1 MRLGGVRAGSQGR
14 PRASPNPRLGDST
27 PLVLGR
33 VLAPA
38 GWPRW
43 SEVSLR
49 GLGFSSIHE
58 PLRGGSGL
66 WSGGLADGAAA
77 TDPGDPQDE
86 AREERG
92 GAQDLEHRFDQMIE
106 EWHRRRR
113 DVG

>member
-1 MRLGGVRAGSQGR
+1 
-14 PRASPNPRLGDST
+14 
-27 PLVLGR
+27 
-33 VLAPA
+33 
-38 GWPRW
+38 
-43 SEVSLR
+43 
-49 GLGFSSIHE
+49 
-58 PLRGGSGL
+58 
-66 WSGGLADGAAA
+66 LADGAAA